1 MVPKTVSSSPV
12 VSRPGPLGS
21 AQRVPVPDA
30 RLLGLLDA
38 WLPAQRWYPVKGL
51 AVRHVPWMSFALTD
65 RCTLHLLRIVGDG
78 VDLVIQVPLVL
89 TPAGGTPPVTGPT
102 DARSPGTGTTRAP
115 LPGLVGFVPETA
127 AAPGGPQ
134 GGASVVEV
142 SGAPLAV
149 HDGATHPDLW
159 VALLGALE
167 RAGEV
172 RQDARGGTGGPVDRD
187 VHEDHD
193 HHHDDHGH
201 RPVDL
206 TGARTVGGEQSNS
219 SVILPGVAG
228 GSILKI
234 LRTIAIGPNPDVVVP
249 DALARVGWTGVPRPL
264 GWVEA
269 TWELL
274 DVPADAPALGP
285 ARTAHLAVLSE
296 LVTDARDGFELACAY
311 AAQDTSFAD
320 LAADLGRT
328 LASMHRALREALPTG
343 PPLEAGWLLGD
354 LRRRAREACAS
365 SAPLG
370 RRAAQVEAFLDGV
383 AERLAREEAP
393 PPVLQA
399 IHGDMH
405 LGQALH
411 ARGDGWKILDFE
423 GEPLRPVAERTRP
436 DLPLRDVAG
445 IVRSLDYAAAVG
457 GARSPRW
464 TTTARTAFV
473 EAYRREIGEDDGTA
487 GLSVSTTEALL
498 RALVLDKALYEVV
511 YESRNRPAWEPI
523 PLTAVDRLLGGR

>member
-1 MVPKTVSSSPV
+1 VPPKTVPPPSV
-12 VSRPGPLGS
+12 ASRPGPLGA
-21 AQRVPVPDA
+21 AQRVAVPDA
-30 RLLGLLDA
+30 PLLGLLDA
-38 WLPAQRWYPVKGL
+38 WLPRQRWYPVKGL
-51 AVRHVPWMSFALTD
+51 AVRHVPWMSFALTE

-78 VDLVIQVPLVL
+78 VDLVVQVPLV
-89 TPAGGTPPVTGPT
+89 TGAGE
-102 DARSPGTGTTRAP
+102 RAEGDEAAP
-115 LPGLVGFVPETA
+115 PGLVGFVPGPAGRT
-127 AAPGGPQ
+127 GG
-134 GGASVVEV
+134 GGGLLS
-142 SGAPLAV
+142 V
-149 HDGATHPDLW
+149 HDGAAHPDLW
-159 VALLGALE
+159 AALLGVLE
-167 RAGEV
+167 PAAAGGGAGAEV
-172 RQDARGGTGGPVDRD
+172 AGGTGRRGVGGSAP
-187 VHEDHD
+187 E
-193 HHHDDHGH
+193 GGAPAA
-201 RPVDL
+201 RPPGEAGARLDGVDL
-206 TGARTVGGEQSNS
+206 TGARPVSGEQSNS
-219 SVILPGVAG
+219 SVVLPAVAG

-269 TWELL
+269 RWEAL

-285 ARTAHLAVLSE
+285 DRTAHLAILSE
-296 LVTDARDGFELACAY
+296 LVADARDGFELACAY
-311 AAQDTSFAD
+311 ASRDASFAD

-328 LASMHRALREALPTG
+328 LAGMHRALREALPTG
-343 PPLEAGWLLGD
+343 PPLEADWLVGD

-365 SAPLG
+365 SVPLA
-370 RRAAQVEAFLDGV
+370 RRAAQVEAFLDTV
-383 AERLAREEAP
+383 ADRLARDDAS

-411 ARGDGWKILDFE
+411 AMGAGWKVLDFE
-423 GEPLRPVAERTRP
+423 GEPLRPVAERSRP

-445 IVRSLDYAAAVG
+445 VLRSLDYAAAVG

-473 EAYRREIGEDDGTA
+473 EAYRRTIGDDDGTA

>member
-1 MVPKTVSSSPV
+1 MVPKTVSSPPV
-12 VSRPGPLGS
+12 AAGRGPLGP
-21 AQRVPVPDA
+21 AQRVAVPDA
-30 RLLGLLDA
+30 GLLGLLDA

-51 AVRHVPWMSFALTD
+51 VVRHVPWMSFALSD
-65 RCTLHLLRIVGDG
+65 RCTLHLLRIVGEG

-89 TPAGGTPPVTGPT
+89 TPAGPLPGP
-102 DARSPGTGTTRAP
+102 AGPGGGGAGGTGARPSGTSRTP
-115 LPGLVGFVPETA
+115 VPGLVGFVPST
-127 AAPGGPQ
+127 PGGP
-134 GGASVVEV
+134 GGPD
-142 SGAPLAV
+142 APLAV

-159 VALLGALE
+159 AALLGSLE
-167 RAGEV
+167 RATDPGSV
-172 RQDARGGTGGPVDRD
+172 PGGAGALL
-187 VHEDHD
+187 
-193 HHHDDHGH
+193 
-201 RPVDL
+201 VDL
-206 TGARTVGGEQSNS
+206 SGARPVGGEQSNS
-219 SVILPGVAG
+219 SVVLPATAG

-234 LRTIAIGPNPDVVVP
+234 LRTVAIGPNPDVVVP
-249 DALARVGWTGVPRPL
+249 AALARVGWTGVPRPL

-269 TWELL
+269 GWGAL
-274 DVPADAPALGP
+274 DVPSGAPALGP
-285 ARTAHLAVLSE
+285 DRTAHLAILSE

-311 AAQDTSFAD
+311 AAQDSSFAD

-328 LASMHRALREALPTG
+328 LASMHRALRVALPTG
-343 PPLEAGWLLGD
+343 PPLEAGWLLDD

-365 SAPLG
+365 SVPLG
-370 RRAAQVEAFLDGV
+370 RRADQVEAFLDGV
-383 AERLAREEAP
+383 ADRLAREDAP

-411 ARGDGWKILDFE
+411 ALGDGWKVLDFE

-473 EAYRREIGEDDGTA
+473 EAYRRAIGDDDGTA
-487 GLSVSTTEALL
+487 GLSDATTEAIL
-498 RALVLDKALYEVV
+498 RALILDKALYEVV

>member
-1 MVPKTVSSSPV
+1 MVPKTVSSPPV
-12 VSRPGPLGS
+12 ASRHGPLGS
-21 AQRVPVPDA
+21 PQRAPVPDA

-51 AVRHVPWMSFALTD
+51 AVRHVPWLSYALTD
-65 RCTLHLLRIVGDG
+65 RCTLHLLRVVGEG
-78 VDLVIQVPLVL
+78 LDLVIQVPLVL
-89 TPAGGTPPVTGPT
+89 TPAGRLAASGEPASPDAGPATGAQDP
-102 DARSPGTGTTRAP
+102 ARTP
-115 LPGLVGFVPETA
+115 LPGLVGFVPGPPA
-127 AAPGGPQ
+127 RPGDPL
-134 GGASVVEV
+134 
-142 SGAPLAV
+142 GAPLAV

-159 VALLGALE
+159 VALLAALE
-167 RAGEV
+167 PAEGDRAG
-172 RQDARGGTGGPVDRD
+172 GPG
-187 VHEDHD
+187 ES
-193 HHHDDHGH
+193 
-201 RPVDL
+201 PDL
-206 TGARTVGGEQSNS
+206 AGARTVGGEQSNT
-219 SVILPGVAG
+219 SVILPGVVG

-234 LRTIAIGPNPDVVVP
+234 LRTVAIGKHPDVVVP

-269 TWELL
+269 SWDAV
-274 DVPADAPALGP
+274 DVPGRPAGPGAPGP
-285 ARTAHLAVLSE
+285 GPAAGQAGATARTAHLAILSE
-296 LVTDARDGFELACAY
+296 LVTDAQDGFELACAY
-311 AAQDTSFAD
+311 ASQDRSFAD
-320 LAADLGRT
+320 LAADLGAT
-328 LASMHRALREALPTG
+328 LASMHGALRVALPTG

-354 LRRRAREACAS
+354 LRRRAREACAGS
-365 SAPLG
+365 IPLARRAPL
-370 RRAAQVEAFLDGV
+370 VEAFLDQVG
-383 AERLAREEAP
+383 ERLARDDAP
-393 PPVLQA
+393 PPLLQA

-423 GEPLRPVAERTRP
+423 GEPLRPVSERTRP

-473 EAYRREIGEDDGTA
+473 EGYRRAVGEDDGTA
-487 GLSVSTTEALL
+487 GLSLATTEALL

>member
-12 VSRPGPLGS
+12 VSHPGPLGS

-51 AVRHVPWMSFALTD
+51 TVRHVPWMSFALTD

-89 TPAGGTPPVTGPT
+89 TPAGRLAESPAQTPPAGPAGERAGGIRP
-102 DARSPGTGTTRAP
+102 DEAGGARTP
-115 LPGLVGFVPETA
+115 LPGLVGFVPG
-127 AAPGGPQ
+127 APGRPG
-134 GGASVVEV
+134 ERLD
-142 SGAPLAV
+142 APFAV

-159 VALLGALE
+159 AALLAALE
-167 RAGEV
+167 QAAG
-172 RQDARGGTGGPVDRD
+172 AHAPGTLGGSADPDTA
-187 VHEDHD
+187 
-193 HHHDDHGH
+193 
-201 RPVDL
+201 PVDL
-206 TGARTVGGEQSNS
+206 TGARPVGGEQSNS
-219 SVILPGVAG
+219 SVILPGVAD

-234 LRTIAIGPNPDVVVP
+234 LRTIAIGQNPDVVVP

-269 TWELL
+269 TWDPR
-274 DVPADAPALGP
+274 DVPQDAHGLGP
-285 ARTAHLAVLSE
+285 DRTAHLAVLSE
-296 LVTDARDGFELACAY
+296 LVPDARDGFELACAY

-370 RRAAQVEAFLDGV
+370 RRAALVEGFLDGV
-383 AERLAREEAP
+383 ADRLAREDAAP
-393 PPVLQA
+393 PLLQA

-405 LGQALH
+405 LGQALY

-445 IVRSLDYAAAVG
+445 IVRSFDYAAAVG

-487 GLSVSTTEALL
+487 GLSVATTEALL

>member
-21 AQRVPVPDA
+21 AQRVPVPDDP
-30 RLLGLLDA
+30 LLGLLDA

-51 AVRHVPWMSFALTD
+51 AVRHVPWMSFALTE

-89 TPAGGTPPVTGPT
+89 TPAGGLAPDPRPA
-102 DARSPGTGTTRAP
+102 DARGSGAAGTAGAP
-115 LPGLVGFVPETA
+115 LPGLVGFVPEPA
-127 AAPGGPQ
+127 RRPDGPR
-134 GGASVVEV
+134 GASRA
-142 SGAPLAV
+142 SGSEGSAAPLAV

-167 RAGEV
+167 RAD
-172 RQDARGGTGGPVDRD
+172 DASPSDPDR
-187 VHEDHD
+187 HD
-193 HHHDDHGH
+193 APGH

-206 TGARTVGGEQSNS
+206 TGARMVGGEQSNS

-269 TWELL
+269 TWEPL
-274 DVPADAPALGP
+274 DVPAEAPDLGP

-311 AAQDTSFAD
+311 ASQDSSFAD

-370 RRAAQVEAFLDGV
+370 RRAAQVEVFLDGV

-411 ARGDGWKILDFE
+411 ALGDGWKILDFE

>member
-1 MVPKTVSSSPV
+1 MAPRTVPPPPV
-12 VSRPGPLGS
+12 ASRPGPLGS
-21 AQRVPVPDA
+21 AQRAPTPDA
-30 RLLGLLDA
+30 GLMSLLDA

-51 AVRHVPWMSFALTD
+51 AVRHVPWLSFALSD
-65 RCTLHLLRIVGDG
+65 RCALHLLRIVGDG

-89 TPAGGTPPVTGPT
+89 TPVAGTSAGAPGARPA
-102 DARSPGTGTTRAP
+102 ARSAPRTAPGDDAP
-115 LPGLVGFVPETA
+115 LPGLVGLVPGPA
-127 AAPGGPQ
+127 ARGG
-134 GGASVVEV
+134 ER
-142 SGAPLAV
+142 APLAV
-149 HDGATHPDLW
+149 QDGATHPDLW
-159 VALLGALE
+159 AALLGALE
-167 RAGEV
+167 RAG
-172 RQDARGGTGGPVDRD
+172 RAAAPSGAA
-187 VHEDHD
+187 
-193 HHHDDHGH
+193 
-201 RPVDL
+201 PVDL
-206 TGARTVGGEQSNS
+206 TGARLVGGEQSNS
-219 SVILPGVAG
+219 SVILPAVAG

-269 TWELL
+269 TWDSL
-274 DVPADAPALGP
+274 DVPRDAPALGP
-285 ARTAHLAVLSE
+285 DRTAHLAVLSE
-296 LVTDARDGFELACAY
+296 LVPDARDGFELACAY
-311 AAQDTSFAD
+311 AGRDTSFAD
-320 LAADLGRT
+320 LAADLGST

-343 PPLEAGWLLGD
+343 PPLEADWLVAD

-370 RRAAQVEAFLDGV
+370 RRAPRIEAFLDGV
-383 AERLAREEAP
+383 AERLAREDAP

-411 ARGDGWKILDFE
+411 AGAGGWKILDFE
-423 GEPLRPVAERTRP
+423 GEPLRPVAERARP

-445 IVRSLDYAAAVG
+445 VVRSLDYAAAVG
-457 GARSPRW
+457 GAHSPRW

-473 EAYRREIGEDDGTA
+473 EAYRRGIGADDGTA
-487 GLSVSTTEALL
+487 GLSIATTEALL

-511 YESRNRPAWEPI
+511 YESRHRPAWEPI

>member
-1 MVPKTVSSSPV
+1 M
-12 VSRPGPLGS
+12 
-21 AQRVPVPDA
+21 
-30 RLLGLLDA
+30 LGLLDA

-51 AVRHVPWMSFALTD
+51 AVRHVPWMSFALTG

-78 VDLVIQVPLVL
+78 VDLVVQVPLVL
-89 TPAGGTPPVTGPT
+89 TPAGRLAESSETVPPTGPAT
-102 DARSPGTGTTRAP
+102 GAGRAGPAETGGARTP
-115 LPGLVGFVPETA
+115 LPGLVGFVPG
-127 AAPGGPQ
+127 APGRPG
-134 GGASVVEV
+134 ERLD
-142 SGAPLAV
+142 APFAV

-167 RAGEV
+167 RADDV
-172 RQDARGGTGGPVDRD
+172 RPSDSDRHDAP
-187 VHEDHD
+187 
-193 HHHDDHGH
+193 GH

-206 TGARTVGGEQSNS
+206 TGARMVGGEQSNS

-269 TWELL
+269 TWEPL

-365 SAPLG
+365 SVPLG
-370 RRAAQVEAFLDGV
+370 RRAAQVEVFLDGV
-383 AERLAREEAP
+383 ADRLAREEAP

-411 ARGDGWKILDFE
+411 ALGDGWKILDFE

-473 EAYRREIGEDDGTA
+473 EAYRRAIGDDDGTA

>member
-51 AVRHVPWMSFALTD
+51 TVRHVPWMSFALTE

-89 TPAGGTPPVTGPT
+89 TPAGGVPP
-102 DARSPGTGTTRAP
+102 DAGLADAGGSGAAGTAAP
-115 LPGLVGFVPETA
+115 LPGLVGFVPE
-127 AAPGGPQ
+127 PDRRPDGPRGGS
-134 GGASVVEV
+134 GASGSEG
-142 SGAPLAV
+142 SAAPLAV

-167 RAGEV
+167 RAD
-172 RQDARGGTGGPVDRD
+172 DACP
-187 VHEDHD
+187 
-193 HHHDDHGH
+193 DDPDAPGH

-206 TGARTVGGEQSNS
+206 TGARMVGGEQSNS
-219 SVILPGVAG
+219 SVILPGAAG

-269 TWELL
+269 TWEPL
-274 DVPADAPALGP
+274 DVPPGALSLGP

-311 AAQDTSFAD
+311 ASQDSSFAD

-343 PPLEAGWLLGD
+343 PPLEADWLLGD

-370 RRAAQVEAFLDGV
+370 RRAAQIEVFLDGV
-383 AERLAREEAP
+383 ADRLDREDAAP
-393 PPVLQA
+393 PLLQA

-405 LGQALH
+405 LGQALY

-445 IVRSLDYAAAVG
+445 IVRSFDYAAAVG

-473 EAYRREIGEDDGTA
+473 EAYRREIGEDGGTA
-487 GLSVSTTEALL
+487 GLSDATTEALL

>member
-1 MVPKTVSSSPV
+1 MVSKTVSTPPV
-12 VSRPGPLGS
+12 ACRRGPLGS
-21 AQRVPVPDA
+21 AQRVPVPA
-30 RLLGLLDA
+30 GHLLDLLDA
-38 WLPAQRWYPVKGL
+38 WLPTQRWYPVKGL
-51 AVRHVPWMSFALTD
+51 AVRHVPWMSFALTE
-65 RCTLHLLRIVGDG
+65 RCTLHLLRIVGEG
-78 VDLVIQVPLVL
+78 VDLVVQVPLVL
-89 TPAGGTPPVTGPT
+89 TPAGRVERPAGSDDLPAAGAPAPP
-102 DARSPGTGTTRAP
+102 A
-115 LPGLVGFVPETA
+115 LVGFVPGS
-127 AAPGGPQ
+127 PGRPG
-134 GGASVVEV
+134 EV
-142 SGAPLAV
+142 LGAPSAV
-149 HDGATHPDLW
+149 HDGAAHPDLW
-159 VALLGALE
+159 AALLGSLEQAAGTALSP
-167 RAGEV
+167 
-172 RQDARGGTGGPVDRD
+172 QDPGGA
-187 VHEDHD
+187 
-193 HHHDDHGH
+193 
-201 RPVDL
+201 PVDL
-206 TGARTVGGEQSNS
+206 AGARMVGGEQSNS

-234 LRTIAIGPNPDVVVP
+234 LRTVAIGPNPDVVVP
-249 DALARVGWTGVPRPL
+249 AALARVGWTGVPRPL

-269 TWELL
+269 TWDTL
-274 DVPADAPALGP
+274 DVPPDAPALGP
-285 ARTAHLAVLSE
+285 DRSAHLAVLSE
-296 LVTDARDGFELACAY
+296 LVPGARDGFELACAY

-328 LASMHRALREALPTG
+328 LAGMHRALAVALPTG
-343 PPLEAGWLLGD
+343 PPLEAGWLLDD

-370 RRAAQVEAFLDGV
+370 RRAPQIEAFLDGV
-383 AERLAREEAP
+383 DDRLAREDAP
-393 PPVLQA
+393 PPLLQA

-411 ARGDGWKILDFE
+411 AGGDGWKILDFE

-445 IVRSLDYAAAVG
+445 VVRSLDYAAAVG

-473 EAYRREIGEDDGTA
+473 EAYRRAIGEEHGTG
-487 GLSVSTTEALL
+487 GLSVATTEALL

>member
-1 MVPKTVSSSPV
+1 
-12 VSRPGPLGS
+12 
-21 AQRVPVPDA
+21 
-30 RLLGLLDA
+30 
-38 WLPAQRWYPVKGL
+38 
-51 AVRHVPWMSFALTD
+51 MSFALTE

-89 TPAGGTPPVTGPT
+89 TPAGGLAPDPRPA
-102 DARSPGTGTTRAP
+102 DARGSGAAGTAGAP
-115 LPGLVGFVPETA
+115 LPGLVGFVPEPA
-127 AAPGGPQ
+127 RQPAGPRGGSR
-134 GGASVVEV
+134 ASGSEG
-142 SGAPLAV
+142 SAAPLAV

-167 RAGEV
+167 RAD
-172 RQDARGGTGGPVDRD
+172 DASPSDPDR
-187 VHEDHD
+187 HD
-193 HHHDDHGH
+193 APGH

-206 TGARTVGGEQSNS
+206 TGARMVGGEQSNS

-269 TWELL
+269 TWEPL
-274 DVPADAPALGP
+274 DVPAEAPDLGP

-311 AAQDTSFAD
+311 ASQDSSFAD

-370 RRAAQVEAFLDGV
+370 RRAAQVEVFLDGV

-411 ARGDGWKILDFE
+411 ALGDGWKILDFE

>member
-21 AQRVPVPDA
+21 AQRVPVPDD

-51 AVRHVPWMSFALTD
+51 AVRHVPWMSFALTE

-89 TPAGGTPPVTGPT
+89 TPAGGL
-102 DARSPGTGTTRAP
+102 SPDPRPADVRGSGAAGTAGAP
-115 LPGLVGFVPETA
+115 LPGLVGFVPEPA
-127 AAPGGPQ
+127 RRPDGPRGGS
-134 GGASVVEV
+134 GASGSEG
-142 SGAPLAV
+142 SAAPLAV

-167 RAGEV
+167 QAD
-172 RQDARGGTGGPVDRD
+172 DASPSDPDR
-187 VHEDHD
+187 HD
-193 HHHDDHGH
+193 ATGH

-206 TGARTVGGEQSNS
+206 TGARMVGGEQSNS

-269 TWELL
+269 TWEPL
-274 DVPADAPALGP
+274 DVPADALALGP

-311 AAQDTSFAD
+311 ASQDSSFAD

-370 RRAAQVEAFLDGV
+370 RRAAQVEVFLDGV
-383 AERLAREEAP
+383 AERLAREEAA

-411 ARGDGWKILDFE
+411 ALGDGWKILDFE

>member
-12 VSRPGPLGS
+12 VSCPGPLGS

-51 AVRHVPWMSFALTD
+51 AVRHVPWMSFALTE

-78 VDLVIQVPLVL
+78 VDLVIQVPLVV
-89 TPAGGTPPVTGPT
+89 TPAGGLPAGLGPA
-102 DARSPGTGTTRAP
+102 DARPAGASGASGTAGTGRAP
-115 LPGLVGFVPETA
+115 LPGLVGFVPE
-127 AAPGGPQ
+127 PDRRPDGVRGGS
-134 GGASVVEV
+134 GASDPEG
-142 SGAPLAV
+142 SAAPLAV

-167 RAGEV
+167 QAGDA
-172 RQDARGGTGGPVDRD
+172 RQDGRD
-187 VHEDHD
+187 
-193 HHHDDHGH
+193 

-206 TGARTVGGEQSNS
+206 TGARMVGGEQSNS

-269 TWELL
+269 TWEPL
-274 DVPADAPALGP
+274 DVPAGALALGP

-328 LASMHRALREALPTG
+328 LATMHRALREALPTG

-370 RRAAQVEAFLDGV
+370 RRAAQVEVFLDGV

-411 ARGDGWKILDFE
+411 ALGDGWKILDFE

-473 EAYRREIGEDDGTA
+473 EAYRRAIGDDDGTA
-487 GLSVSTTEALL
+487 GLSDATTEALL